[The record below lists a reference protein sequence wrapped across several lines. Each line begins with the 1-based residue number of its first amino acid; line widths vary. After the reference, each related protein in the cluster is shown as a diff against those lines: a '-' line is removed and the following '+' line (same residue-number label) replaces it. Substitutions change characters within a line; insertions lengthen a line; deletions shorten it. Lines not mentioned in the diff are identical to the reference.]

1 MPGGASIKQIAHYGQ
16 EIVSGHFRQFDHG
29 MLNNI
34 RKYGR
39 FTPPPYD
46 LKKITAPVAL
56 FYASNDW
63 LAAKTD
69 VHKLGKQLPNVVKW
83 RLIPYEKFAHVDFM
97 WARDSR
103 TLVYEEVIDLLK
115 NFQ

>member
-16 EIVSGHFRQFDHG
+16 EIVSGYFRHFDHG

-39 FTPPPYD
+39 FTPPSYD

-56 FYASNDW
+56 FYAQNDW
-63 LAAKTD
+63 LSAVAD
-69 VHKLGKQLPNVVKW
+69 VHQLGKQLPNVVKC
-83 RLIPYEKFAHVDFM
+83 RLIPYAKFAHVDFM
-97 WARDSR
+97 WAKDSR
-103 TLVYEEVIDLLK
+103 KLVYNEVIELMRR
-115 NFQ
+115 F

>member
-16 EIVSGHFRQFDHG
+16 EIISGHFRHFDHG
-29 MLNNI
+29 IMNNI

-39 FTPPPYD
+39 FTPPAYD

-63 LAAKTD
+63 LAAKID
-69 VHKLGKQLPNVVKW
+69 VQQLGKQLPNVVKW
-83 RLIPYEKFAHVDFM
+83 RLVPYAKFAHVDFM
-97 WARDSR
+97 WAKDGKK
-103 TLVYEEVIDLLK
+103 LVYDEMLELMRR
-115 NFQ
+115 F